1 MNEREMATGPESG
14 GQKKIYPSQIHFKVE
29 NFKSQALNEKLLDI
43 LDPIPTTNLRKES
56 TNSRCG
62 PCPKCGGD
70 DRFVMKAN
78 GKWFCRH
85 CHPEQG
91 DLIDY
96 HRWIDG
102 FSFSELCKKYLGD
115 NGKKQA
121 DNLSYLSLERKISTT
136 VVDKYVKA
144 GKLFS
149 LNYKGKPAI
158 GAVYATLEGKTTDSG
173 GVKVMQFIP
182 TDGSKKA
189 FKSGC
194 KAGEPLFFIA
204 GDLEKADN
212 IVVVESVINALTIA
226 DIDKS
231 AAAVAIGG
239 STLVKKLEVLRPY
252 KEKIILAFDNDEAG
266 RKATQGAVNILGGC
280 HEVQWSGDDPK
291 GLDLNDLLKQG
302 QPDRVTDLIVNAKW
316 VETETMGPEEEILE
330 AKSRDFLFVHVSDLL
345 SKPKPVPWLIKEVLP
360 QNCFAS
366 LFGPAGELKS
376 FIALSISLSIA
387 TKNEF
392 LGFPIHKQGPVF
404 YLAGEGFFGIPARLR
419 AWMLYNNVD
428 DSSIIPFFT
437 SNQPAQLLDENSASQ
452 VTKAIEVLQADHCD
466 PLLVVVD
473 TLNRNFGP
481 GDENSTAD
489 MTAFIAALDKIRCR
503 FNCAILLVHHSG
515 LSATD
520 RSRGSSALRAA
531 LDLEFK
537 IEKHKDNIRKLSCTK
552 SKDFEP
558 LQEIFIEPKQILLGW
573 YDSEDGE
580 ELDSLVLEKVDAP
593 VAGPSIVK
601 VSGAKRIAL
610 EALKRACFDK
620 NEMENIGA
628 KNRPT
633 DISSLHSPVHLD
645 VWRDEA
651 YRSGITAST
660 DQASKQ
666 KAFKRAVSGLLD
678 MGLVGCENDYYFPC
692 L

>member
-1 MNEREMATGPESG
+1 MAEKEKATGAESDG
-14 GQKKIYPSQIHFKVE
+14 RKKIETNVNYSTAQ
-29 NFKSQALNEKLLDI
+29 SSYGQALREKLLAV
-43 LDPIPTTNLRKES
+43 LPPIPTANLKKES
-56 TNSRCG
+56 AKSWCG
-62 PCPKCGGD
+62 ACQKCGGD
-70 DRFVMKAN
+70 DRFVVKDN
-78 GKWFCRH
+78 GQWHCRN
-85 CHPEQG
+85 CHGEQG
-91 DLIDY
+91 GLIDY
-96 HRWIDG
+96 HLWLDG
-102 FSFSELCKKYLGD
+102 LSFSELCKKYGITG
-115 NGKKQA
+115 NGKP
-121 DNLSYLSLERKISTT
+121 DHLSYLSLERKISST
-136 VVDKYVKA
+136 VIDKYAKA

-149 LNYKGKPAI
+149 QNYKGKPAI
-158 GAVYATLEGKTTDSG
+158 GAVYSTLECNTTDSG
-173 GVKVMQFIP
+173 GVKVQQYIM
-182 TDGSKKA
+182 TDEHGKYFKA
-189 FKSGC
+189 NC
-194 KAGEPLFFIA
+194 KPAEAFFFIV
-204 GDLEKADN
+204 GDPKTANEI
-212 IVVVESVINALTIA
+212 IVCESVINALTVATIA
-226 DIDKS
+226 TG

-239 STLVKKLEVLRPY
+239 STLVKKLEVLKPY
-252 KEKIILAFDNDEAG
+252 REKTVLAFDNDEAG
-266 RKATQGAVNILGGC
+266 RKATQKAANILDGGYAI
-280 HEVQWSGDDPK
+280 HWRDDDPE
-291 GLDLNDLLKQG
+291 GLDLNDLLKQD

-330 AKSRDFLFVHVSDLL
+330 AKSRDFSFVHVSDLL
-345 SKPKPVPWLIKEVLP
+345 SKPKSVPWLIKEVLP